1 MSFLRLMLIF
11 LAFLNSLSHYD
22 SPDLDRLQA
31 ESAMKTKG
39 RETSQAYSSSEGAGR
54 PEMRGRAGNL
64 TNHNL

>member
-1 MSFLRLMLIF
+1 MLIF
-11 LAFLNSLSHYD
+11 TAFLNSLSFSHYD

-39 RETSQAYSSSEGAGR
+39 RETSQVYSSSEGAGS

-64 TNHNL
+64 TNHSL